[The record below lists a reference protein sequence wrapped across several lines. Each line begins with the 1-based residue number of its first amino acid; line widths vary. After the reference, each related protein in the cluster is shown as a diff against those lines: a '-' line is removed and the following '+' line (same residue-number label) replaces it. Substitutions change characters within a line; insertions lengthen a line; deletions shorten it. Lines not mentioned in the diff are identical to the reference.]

1 MRVGRPFMLPL
12 TLGSFSRKPFC
23 PVGLFMFR
31 IVMQSSLEYPD
42 ELSLAVGK
50 GGLYYGL
57 RKVSLRDCRRVCIGL
72 DRRSRKQSPS
82 GQN

>member
-1 MRVGRPFMLPL
+1 MLPL
-12 TLGSFSRKPFC
+12 TLGSLSQEPFC

-50 GGLYYGL
+50 GASTMGFA
-57 RKVSLRDCRRVCIGL
+57 K
-72 DRRSRKQSPS
+72 SPYVTA
-82 GQN
+82 GVFVLA